1 MQLISSRSLVFTLI
15 LAASTANAD
24 CEWFSNRFTPP
35 ADAEIIAAEELIQ
48 FNELSF
54 CQLSYQTQRSPAG
67 LVADYKRI
75 LLRLNDTTPLVSSDG
90 QNTKLIAQADHY
102 NDYIE
107 VVDLNP
113 GAIVNISSLGPGH
126 SDSYFSP
133 NKDHIAGLP
142 VISKT
147 NFGGISSYYLETP
160 QGLAAGQRALRAY
173 LKNHD
178 WIAKPTFFPFEYF
191 TNGEAIAMI
200 GANEET
206 GELTLSIME
215 QDEERAQP

>member
-1 MQLISSRSLVFTLI
+1 MRLISSRSLVFTLI

-48 FNELSF
+48 LNELSF
-54 CQLSYQTQRSPAG
+54 CQLSYQTERAPAD
-67 LVADYKRI
+67 LVAEYELI
-75 LLRLNDTTPLVSSDG
+75 LLRENNAMPLVSSDG
-90 QNTKLIAQADHY
+90 QNTTLIAQTDHY

-178 WIAKPTFFPFEYF
+178 WIAKPTFFPGEYF
-191 TNGEAIAMI
+191 TNNHGLAVISVIED
-200 GANEET
+200 T
-206 GELTLSIME
+206 KELMLTIME
-215 QDEERAQP
+215 QDEERDQP